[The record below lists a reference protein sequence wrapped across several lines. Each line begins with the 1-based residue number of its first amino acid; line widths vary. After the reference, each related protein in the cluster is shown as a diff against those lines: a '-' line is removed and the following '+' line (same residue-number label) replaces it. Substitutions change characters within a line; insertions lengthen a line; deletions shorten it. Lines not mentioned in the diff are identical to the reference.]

1 MSAEFEAAAESVE
14 STFSASPQKR
24 PTPGDMLR
32 STREERGLSIQQIAD
47 ELHLD
52 VHVVRA
58 IEANQFVTLGAPVYA
73 RGHLRKYA
81 TVLNVPPEEIIA
93 QYELLSDVPPAPSVG
108 PTTTTPPPRERISL
122 RVPAMIVAGL
132 LLAGA
137 VFAIVSW
144 GIEYFPTLKNA
155 TPASSGRVEIPV
167 LGADTPAQPPSAPPD
182 AVEAAPA
189 PTATTAAPVATEP
202 VVADSAPAPAS
213 TTDGVALR
221 LKFTESSWV
230 EVYDAENRR
239 LLYEIGQAGQTRT
252 VSGAAPLR
260 VIVGM
265 ASAVTM
271 DVNDRS
277 VPVPRRAGNNA
288 ARFTVGADGAVR

>member
-1 MSAEFEAAAESVE
+1 MSAEFEAAAEGVE
-14 STFSASPQKR
+14 STFSAGPQTR

-32 STREERGLSIQQIAD
+32 TAREERGLSIQQIAD

-81 TVLNVPPEEIIA
+81 TVLNVAPEEIIA
-93 QYELLSDVPPAPSVG
+93 QYELLSDVPPVPTVG

-144 GIEYFPTLKNA
+144 GIEHFPAPNDPAA
-155 TPASSGRVEIPV
+155 TSSGRVEIPV
-167 LGADTPAQPPSAPPD
+167 LGTDSPAQQPSAP
-182 AVEAAPA
+182 AEEVQAAAPPAETSEEPAVTAPADADGA
-189 PTATTAAPVATEP
+189 PTPTPGDVTV
-202 VVADSAPAPAS
+202 
-213 TTDGVALR
+213 R

-260 VIVGM
+260 VIMGM

-271 DVNDRS
+271 DVNDRP

-288 ARFTVGADGAVR
+288 TRFTVGPDGAVR